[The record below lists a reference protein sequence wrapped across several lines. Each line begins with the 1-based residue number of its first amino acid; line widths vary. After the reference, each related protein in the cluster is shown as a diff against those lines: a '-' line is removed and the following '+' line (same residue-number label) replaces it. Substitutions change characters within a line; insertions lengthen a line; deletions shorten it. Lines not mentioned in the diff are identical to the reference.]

1 LLSYRLIKL
10 ISLFIFTLF
19 GCVYFNTFY
28 NAETYFKKGMQTIE
42 ESAIEDS
49 DEIPSKAKTQLEKA
63 INKCNIVIEEFPDSD
78 YIDDAYYIIGK
89 SGFFRSEFTRAE
101 TSFNKLIN
109 DFPESEYINESKI
122 WLAYTQFKLGDTDSS
137 KVLLNNL
144 LLIKRQSKNNKYL
157 IHMALGDIYLEQDS
171 IQVAFDHLD
180 IAVKNAKNSGKRV
193 SVYNKIISVAQKEH
207 AFERAIKYLLLLEK
221 QSDSPTIKKNAR
233 LKWIEFNKKLKNYDV
248 ILQEID
254 VMLGTAEYE
263 AMYLD
268 LELEKA
274 KIYIER
280 GDLVDGRSTLLSFL
294 ETTEGKKDNK
304 TKKARA
310 KSYFILG
317 ESSLFD
323 EFDFSSA
330 REYLELMQEEY
341 NRSEF
346 RVKSD
351 KYQDLMNDF
360 DKLKEN
366 YRKSLKLENVEI
378 DTFNIEIDSIIN
390 EDIDTTYNIKNLDSL
405 IHVSDSSKVKNDSS
419 NFLIKNNKLD
429 TNLNS
434 LNMNMDFSNIP
445 NMSGQ
450 NSLFD
455 KMFNPENEFK
465 KDGKRNKDDNNNN
478 KENLKNDVEII
489 GTPDSLLMLLG
500 EMLVYDF
507 GLMDSAAS
515 RYRELVNQFPDSK
528 FSPRAMYALTYY
540 SPDSLAWK
548 KEFTEK
554 YPNPDFLN
562 KPIEINDENEIKLD
576 PQLILILN
584 GLNENPRETRDS
596 LTQFY
601 NNNNNPNALYFSA
614 YISDYFLNDIEFTK
628 LYYKEFIDSFP
639 SHEQFMDAKNRF
651 EVIEQSILDTL
662 PEIIDSTKSMIDISD
677 STLIQIDS
685 TMKFNTHFDSLIN
698 KRKTDSNFDLL
709 KGINIQLDSNFRKSE
724 ILRPQIQDTLK
735 Q

>member
-1 LLSYRLIKL
+1 M
-10 ISLFIFTLF
+10 FTLF

-28 NAETYFKKGMQTIE
+28 NAETYFRKGMKTIE
-42 ESAIEDS
+42 ESAIENS

-101 TSFNKLIN
+101 KSFKKLIN

-122 WLAYTQFKLGDTDSS
+122 WLAYTQFKLGEIDTS

-144 LLIKRQSKNNKYL
+144 LSIKRQSKNNKYL
-157 IHMALGDIYLEQDS
+157 IYMALGDIYLEQDS
-171 IQVAFDHLD
+171 IQIAFDHLD
-180 IAVKNAKNSGKRV
+180 EAVNNAKNSGKRV
-193 SVYNKIISVAQKEH
+193 SVYNKIISVAQKEN
-207 AFERAIKYLLLLEK
+207 AYERAIKYLLLLEK

-233 LKWIEFNKKLKNYDV
+233 LKWIEFNKKIKNYDI

-263 AMYLD
+263 TMYLD

-274 KIYIER
+274 QIYIER
-280 GDLVDGRSTLLSFL
+280 GDLIEGRSALLAFL

-304 TKKARA
+304 TKKVRA

-330 REYLELMQEEY
+330 REYLELMQDEY

-346 RVKSD
+346 KVKSN
-351 KYQDLMNDF
+351 KYQDLMDDF

-366 YRKSLKLENVEI
+366 YRKSLKVEEVEI
-378 DTFNIEIDSIIN
+378 DTFNIKLDTLLNNEIDSTLNI
-390 EDIDTTYNIKNLDSL
+390 EVLDTLIQSTELKNKNTEIFNPLIENNLLDS
-405 IHVSDSSKVKNDSS
+405 
-419 NFLIKNNKLD
+419 
-429 TNLNS
+429 TQNL
-434 LNMNMDFSNIP
+434 LNMNMDFTNIP
-445 NMSGQ
+445 NLSGQ

-455 KMFNPENEFK
+455 KMFNPENAMKEESPRK
-465 KDGKRNKDDNNNN
+465 DDGKN
-478 KENLKNDVEII
+478 KEISKNDIELIVS
-489 GTPDSLLMLLG
+489 PDSLLMLLG

-515 RYRELVNQFPDSK
+515 RYKELINQFPDSK
-528 FSPRAMYALTYY
+528 YSPRAMFALTYY
-540 SPDSLAWK
+540 SPDSLKWK
-548 KEFTEK
+548 KEFEKK
-554 YPNPDFLN
+554 YPNPEFLN
-562 KPIEINDENEIKLD
+562 KTSKNIEPKNKLD
-576 PQLILILN
+576 PQLSLILEQ
-584 GLNENPRETRDS
+584 LNENPQETRDS
-596 LTQFY
+596 LTLFF

-614 YISDYFLNDIEFTK
+614 YISDYFLNDIEFSK
-628 LYYKEFIDSFP
+628 LYYKQFMDSFP
-639 SHEQFMDAKNRF
+639 NHEQFANAKNRF
-651 EVIEQSILDTL
+651 EIIEQSILDTM
-662 PEIIDSTKSMIDISD
+662 PQIIDTTETINEIFD
-677 STLIQIDS
+677 STEIQIDS
-685 TMKFNTHFDSLIN
+685 TMKFNTKFDSLIN
-698 KRKTDSNFDLL
+698 KRNSGNNFDLL
-709 KGINIQLDSNFRKSE
+709 KGIDIKLDSNFRKSE
-724 ILRPQIQDTLK
+724 VLRPQIQDTLK